1 MADFFVDKLL
11 HNEEVLQKWKQL
23 TKDFIKVDGF
33 KKMLNEFLK
42 ISEDV
47 NEEIYRKNNYKIPK
61 HFFKGDSGVKITDI
75 ANQFGIKPL
84 NRKLRLCPF
93 HEDKNNSLSFSD
105 EKGVFNCFGC
115 GKKGNIITFYAMLK
129 KIKREN
135 GT

>member
-1 MADFFVDKLL
+1 MADFFVDKML
-11 HNEEVLQKWKQL
+11 HNEEVLQGWRQ
-23 TKDFIKVDGF
+23 TTRDFIKLDGF
-33 KKMLNEFLK
+33 KTMLDEFLK

-47 NEEIYRKNNYKIPK
+47 NEEIYRKSNYKIPK
-61 HFFKGDSGVKITDI
+61 HFFRGDSKIKIMDI
-75 ANQFGIKPL
+75 ANQFGIKPF

-93 HEDKNNSLSFSD
+93 HADTNNSLSLSN

-129 KIKREN
+129 KIKGKD